1 MIMNNQ
7 TTIWR
12 RWSGMIFWSI
22 VVLTVF
28 GWLAGVADFFA
39 SALGL
44 TDWALSYIAAFGSE
58 SDREM
63 LSMLDTFENVATS
76 LQFICLAAWVVYLI
90 GLRNFREP
98 QTSESAVEG
107 VKSVYSACWVG
118 IVSVA
123 LSFVGGLLPGGFRWV
138 FTVPA
143 WIMLL
148 VSYIMFRSAFR
159 GLKTESTW
167 AERAR
172 SGAGLLRKSANY
184 NVRLMLFPLFGLIV
198 GAVSLFIV
206 AAVLHSGSSDP
217 RNALKVVLTVGAI
230 EGVAVAVVLLWL
242 SIMQFVYRLMGWYRI
257 WKGTPADA
265 IGLTTVSPQQ
275 QPETAT
281 AGNGRKRAAVIGGCV
296 GGAALIIALIAIF
309 SKEGAGANDDGTQLT
324 DSVYVYNGIEI
335 PGQLF
340 RGADGADYY
349 IAVLP
354 SDAEMTWNEAVALE
368 KDGWVLPKSMGHFS
382 RRGIHSEMNEGKME
396 YRTPDTESSDPVIER
411 MVGQPRLLTSKIGI
425 SKFPEIVG
433 SGEYWTGTALNEANA
448 VYISLRP
455 FYGEM
460 QMSSIVDT
468 GDAKT
473 ANKHAFVVK
482 RIPSESSLYSNPAN
496 GRREQSVNI
505 NGFEIVDPSGGLSLA
520 YDADKITDYET
531 DGWHI
536 PSLGELS
543 AIFSAALPQKGTIEI
558 EGTPDMRRMFP
569 STSGLVW
576 TAYCA
581 RDAHGRPVSFKV
593 NNFVDDNRMRITIG
607 SPERMAGT
615 RVRLVRAGD
624 CEAAAPV
631 EETIA
636 TANDAE
642 MMGLKGPVERV
653 ENWFEFSEEPNLVMT
668 FDADGSLIVPAGITA
683 VRDDLGRLTKYADER
698 NPDSEDSFTYE
709 LTYDGDG
716 LRPVSWT
723 SANIGSFSTTKLT
736 FSADGDLT
744 TASETAN
751 LEGDEYEYFKT
762 TTYTILARDTQGNWT
777 KRQADVD
784 ESFGGAEPSDHVCRT
799 YVETRK
805 LTYRK

>member
-1 MIMNNQ
+1 MNNQ

-63 LSMLDTFENVATS
+63 LSVLDTFENVATS

-159 GLKTESTW
+159 GLQTESTW

-198 GAVSLFIV
+198 GAITVFVV
-206 AAVLHSGSSDP
+206 ASVLHSSQSDP
-217 RNALKVVLTVGAI
+217 RQMLETIVSVAGAEFVI
-230 EGVAVAVVLLWL
+230 LAVLLLWM
-242 SIMQFVYRLMGWYRI
+242 SVMQFVYRLMGWYRI
-257 WKGTPADA
+257 WQNAPIAETSETEPMPKAATTAEAEPSTAATSKKRGA
-265 IGLTTVSPQQ
+265 I
-275 QPETAT
+275 
-281 AGNGRKRAAVIGGCV
+281 IGGSV
-296 GGAALIIALIAIF
+296 GAATVIIGMLAIF
-309 SKEGAGANDDGTQLT
+309 SKGCGSGDGEEATLT
-324 DSVYVYNGIEI
+324 DSV
-335 PGQLF
+335 
-340 RGADGADYY
+340 
-349 IAVLP
+349 
-354 SDAEMTWNEAVALE
+354 SDNFEFVEEVTDRVE
-368 KDGWVLPKSMGHFS
+368 
-382 RRGIHSEMNEGKME
+382 
-396 YRTPDTESSDPVIER
+396 DT
-411 MVGQPRLLTSKIGI
+411 
-425 SKFPEIVG
+425 
-433 SGEYWTGTALNEANA
+433 
-448 VYISLRP
+448 
-455 FYGEM
+455 
-460 QMSSIVDT
+460 
-468 GDAKT
+468 
-473 ANKHAFVVK
+473 
-482 RIPSESSLYSNPAN
+482 
-496 GRREQSVNI
+496 
-505 NGFEIVDPSGGLSLA
+505 
-520 YDADKITDYET
+520 
-531 DGWHI
+531 
-536 PSLGELS
+536 
-543 AIFSAALPQKGTIEI
+543 
-558 EGTPDMRRMFP
+558 
-569 STSGLVW
+569 
-576 TAYCA
+576 
-581 RDAHGRPVSFKV
+581 
-593 NNFVDDNRMRITIG
+593 
-607 SPERMAGT
+607 
-615 RVRLVRAGD
+615 
-624 CEAAAPV
+624 AAAAV
-631 EETIA
+631 S
-636 TANDAE
+636 DAE

-653 ENWFEFSEEPNLVMT
+653 EEWFEFSEEPKRVMT
-668 FDADGSLIVPAGITA
+668 FDAEGRLTVPAGITA

-698 NPDSEDSFTYE
+698 TPDSEDSFTYE

-744 TASETAN
+744 SAHETSN
-751 LEGDEYEYFKT
+751 LEGDEYVYFNF
-762 TTYTILARDTQGNWT
+762 TTYTILARDEHGNWT

-784 ESFGGAEPSDHVCRT
+784 ESFAGAELSDHVCRT

-805 LTYRK
+805 ITYRK